1 MAFFRQFPKTG
12 YDFESNGVITKI
24 IDIFRTVRTDS
35 VFLDDMSTYQYFQV
49 RNGERPDVVS
59 NILYGTPE
67 YYWTFFVINEH
78 LKTGLSGWPMGTA
91 EFEDY
96 IRLEYSGTVIDTEPV
111 VVKTPDGT
119 VARYD
124 NSLAGRFTIGETITG
139 ATSLATGILK
149 EKNVPMSQLILG
161 SVSGNFKGSFNPET
175 GERETEVIT
184 GATSGSNVVTSL
196 AYKHRDAP
204 HHYEDPNGLEMYNS
218 RFINERLTIAGIQ
231 SNAAGFSLT
240 PVSYYEYELQLNEER
255 GNIRIVRPNVIYQ
268 FAQVFGKLINE

>member
-24 IDIFRTVRTDS
+24 IDIFRTVRADS

-59 NILYGTPE
+59 SILYGTPE

-78 LKTGLSGWPMGTA
+78 LKTGLSGWPMGTT

-96 IRLEYSGTVIDTEPV
+96 IRLEYSGIVIDTEPA

-119 VARYD
+119 VLRYD

-161 SVSGNFKGSFNPET
+161 SVSGNFREPES
-175 GERETEVIT
+175 IT
-184 GATSGSNVVTSL
+184 GATSGSSVVTSQVYL
-196 AYKHRDAP
+196 HRDAP

-218 RFINERLTIAGIQ
+218 RFIDEDETLAGVRPD
-231 SNAAGFSLT
+231 AADFNLT
-240 PVSYYEYELQLNEER
+240 PVSYYGYELELNEER
-255 GNIRIVRPNVIYQ
+255 GNIRIVRPNMIYQ

>member
-12 YDFESNGVITKI
+12 YDFQSNGVITKI
-24 IDIFRTVRTDS
+24 IDIFRTVRADS
-35 VFLDDMSTYQYFQV
+35 VFLDDMSTYQYYQV
-49 RNGERPDVVS
+49 KRGERPDVVS
-59 NILYGTPE
+59 NILYGTPD

-78 LKTGLSGWPMGTA
+78 LKTGLSGWPMGTT

-124 NSLAGRFTIGETITG
+124 NSLAGRFKTGEIITG
-139 ATSLATGILK
+139 STSLATGILK

-161 SVSGNFKGSFNPET
+161 SVSGNFREPES
-175 GERETEVIT
+175 IT
-184 GATSGSNVVTSL
+184 GATSGSSVVTSQVYL
-196 AYKHRDAP
+196 HRDAP

-218 RFINERLTIAGIQ
+218 RFIDERLTIAGIQ
-231 SNAAGFSLT
+231 SNAADFSLT

>member
-12 YDFESNGVITKI
+12 YDFQSNGVITKI
-24 IDIFRTVRTDS
+24 IDIFRTVRADS

-59 NILYGTPE
+59 NILYGTPD

-78 LKTGLSGWPMGTA
+78 LKTGLSGWPMGTT

-161 SVSGNFKGSFNPET
+161 SVSGNFREPES
-175 GERETEVIT
+175 IT
-184 GATSGSNVVTSL
+184 GATSGSSVVTSQVYL
-196 AYKHRDAP
+196 HRDAP

-218 RFINERLTIAGIQ
+218 RFIDEDLTIAGVQ
-231 SNAAGFSLT
+231 PDAADFSLT

>member
-12 YDFESNGVITKI
+12 YDFQSNGVITKV
-24 IDIFRTVRTDS
+24 IDIFRTVKADS
-35 VFLDDMSTYQYFQV
+35 IFLDDMSTYQYYEV
-49 RNGERPDVVS
+49 KRGERPDVVS
-59 NILYGTPE
+59 NVLYGTPE
-67 YYWTFFVINEH
+67 YYWTFFIINEH

-96 IRLEYSGTVIDTEPV
+96 IRLEYSGTVIDTEPA

-119 VARYD
+119 ISGYA

-149 EKNVPMSQLILG
+149 EKNLPMSQLILG
-161 SVSGNFKGSFNPET
+161 SVSGNFRGGINAETISGS
-175 GERETEVIT
+175 
-184 GATSGSNVVTSL
+184 TSGSTVVTSQV
-196 AYKHRDAP
+196 YVHRDAP
-204 HHYEDPNGLEMYNS
+204 HHYEDSNGLEIYNS
-218 RFINERLTIAGIQ
+218 RFIDEDLT
-231 SNAAGFSLT
+231 AAGVRPEAADFSLT

-255 GNIRIVRPNVIYQ
+255 GNIRVVRPNVIYQ